1 MEKRVER
8 PQKAHYVDG
17 VDVSYHATL
26 MYLNRFY
33 PELVEK
39 INLEIVNIVKSGRR
53 MKYQDEAIKLMNNG
67 YKPSIYHEL
76 NDKVVVMSADNCVKT
91 VLDISGQQRK
101 RWSYV

>member
-1 MEKRVER
+1 MEKRIEKQ
-8 PQKAHYVDG
+8 QKAHYVDG

-33 PELVEK
+33 PELVKK
-39 INLEIVNIVKSGRR
+39 INQEIVNIVKSGRK
-53 MKYQDEAIKLMNNG
+53 MKYQDEAVKLMNNG
-67 YKPSIYHEL
+67 YKSSVYHEL
-76 NDKVVVMSADNCVKT
+76 NERVVVMSSDNCVKT